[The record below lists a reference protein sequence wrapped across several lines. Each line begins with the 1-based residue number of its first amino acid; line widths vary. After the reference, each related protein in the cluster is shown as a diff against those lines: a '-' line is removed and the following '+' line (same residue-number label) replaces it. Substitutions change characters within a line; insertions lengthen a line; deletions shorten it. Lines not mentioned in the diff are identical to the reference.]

1 MPVCKECGTVIDDQ
15 TRVLNYKIYSSD
27 DTCRKVYKKIC
38 SGCHN
43 KHLQVRRKLAKE
55 TPKGSV
61 CEICGR
67 PAQCMDH
74 CHKTLQ
80 FRGWLCTLCNTS
92 LGGLGDSRQPGLYR
106 AILYLSKG
114 IQADELCR
122 EFRKFVERHLR
133 GEQSPISTSA
143 TETSQESG
151 VTSSDS
157 ERYQS
162 LSSSSDREPGVS
174 RET

>member
-1 MPVCKECGTVIDDQ
+1 MPVCKECGTDIDEQ
-15 TRVLNYKIYSSD
+15 TRVLNYKIYNSD

-43 KHLQVRRKLAKE
+43 KHSQVRRRLAKE
-55 TPKGSV
+55 NPRGSV

-74 CHKTLQ
+74 CHRTLV
-80 FRGWLCTLCNTS
+80 FKGWLCTLCNTS
-92 LGGLGDSRQPGLYR
+92 LGGLGDSKPGLYR

-114 IQADELCR
+114 IQADELVR
-122 EFRKFVERHLR
+122 EFREFVEHHLR
-133 GEQSPISTSA
+133 GRESSLSTSA
-143 TETSQESG
+143 TETSEESG
-151 VTSSDS
+151 VTSDS

-162 LSSSSDREPGVS
+162 LSSSSDRESGVS